1 MKINSLKTL
10 PQMNEA
16 VVLLERALRAPEQNT
31 PEDVAAGRE
40 LLRKVKEMRR
50 IFIYR
55 QKSFT
60 SNGHVVRH

>member
-1 MKINSLKTL
+1 MKISALKTL
-10 PQMNEA
+10 HEMNNA
-16 VVLLERALRAPEQNT
+16 VLLLERALRAPEHNS

-40 LLRKVKEMRR
+40 LLRKVKEKRR